1 MKRLYLLAAAVSVT
15 GGMAFSAPQEDAPEK
30 EAAVLDV
37 QTPPSGKQDQP
48 AIPERLLDDSHM
60 NEELGINEFTAPSIR
75 KIFEDLEGLPEIP
88 EKVALRARPE
98 RPPMDR
104 CSLALQ
110 LGGMMADGFVIVQ
123 CGKMNE
129 VKPIALDLSSYAKA
143 IGAGERVNRHAA
155 SLLKNAEDGDLS
167 SFKNNL
173 ALIQSDVEQELASLR
188 DSDMANLIGLVV
200 MALILAF
207 SRYGDL
213 KLGQEDD
220 EPEFSIGAWFAMLF
234 AAGMGIGLVFWGV
247 AEPISHYGTP
257 PPGIAP
263 NTPEAANAA
272 MRYSFFHWGLHPWA
286 VYSIV
291 ALAIAFFQFRRGG
304 SALVSTAVMAL
315 PWAPLQ
321 RIGPVVNILAVIA
334 TAFGVA
340 ASLGMG
346 ALQIN
351 SGLAATMGVPV
362 NEAWQ
367 VGIIVVTT
375 VLFLTSAVSGV
386 ARGIKWLSTIN
397 LVMAALLALAVFA
410 LGPTVIIIDSFTNT
424 LGSYL
429 SEFVRMSLRMTP
441 FRDSGWVSGWTVFYW
456 AWWVS
461 WSPFV
466 GLFIAR
472 VSRGRTIREF
482 ILGTV
487 LAPTLAAFVW
497 FSVFGGTALHLEI
510 MQGVPLSE
518 AVKADVSTAL
528 FAMFNALP
536 WGAVMSFVAT
546 VLVLVF
552 FVTSGDSATLVLGMM
567 STGGNE
573 NPSARVKIT
582 WGVLVSGIAISL
594 LLAGGVKAVQT
605 ATIVFAL
612 PFTAVILLMALA
624 LWRGVRADW
633 EADDRRDRVLRRRMR
648 EMVGPSPGAG
658 HPAAPDTSAPRPNAP
673 R

>member
-1 MKRLYLLAAAVSVT
+1 
-15 GGMAFSAPQEDAPEK
+15 
-30 EAAVLDV
+30 
-37 QTPPSGKQDQP
+37 
-48 AIPERLLDDSHM
+48 
-60 NEELGINEFTAPSIR
+60 
-75 KIFEDLEGLPEIP
+75 
-88 EKVALRARPE
+88 
-98 RPPMDR
+98 
-104 CSLALQ
+104 
-110 LGGMMADGFVIVQ
+110 
-123 CGKMNE
+123 
-129 VKPIALDLSSYAKA
+129 
-143 IGAGERVNRHAA
+143 
-155 SLLKNAEDGDLS
+155 
-167 SFKNNL
+167 
-173 ALIQSDVEQELASLR
+173 
-188 DSDMANLIGLVV
+188 
-200 MALILAF
+200 
-207 SRYGDL
+207 
-213 KLGQEDD
+213 
-220 EPEFSIGAWFAMLF
+220 
-234 AAGMGIGLVFWGV
+234 
-247 AEPISHYGTP
+247 
-257 PPGIAP
+257 
-263 NTPEAANAA
+263 
-272 MRYSFFHWGLHPWA
+272 
-286 VYSIV
+286 
-291 ALAIAFFQFRRGG
+291 
-304 SALVSTAVMAL
+304 
-315 PWAPLQ
+315 
-321 RIGPVVNILAVIA
+321 
-334 TAFGVA
+334 
-340 ASLGMG
+340 
-346 ALQIN
+346 
-351 SGLAATMGVPV
+351 
-362 NEAWQ
+362 
-367 VGIIVVTT
+367 
-375 VLFLTSAVSGV
+375 
-386 ARGIKWLSTIN
+386 
-397 LVMAALLALAVFA
+397 MAALLALAVFV
-410 LGPTVIIIDSFTNT
+410 LVPTVIIIDSFTNT

-624 LWRGVRADW
+624 LWRGVKADW
-633 EADDRRDRVLRRRMR
+633 EADDRRDRALRRRMR
-648 EMVGPSPGAG
+648 EMVGPAPSAG

>member
-1 MKRLYLLAAAVSVT
+1 MQLVISAGLILAIVLWGVIAPASLGSVFDTALTAITRDFGWLYLWV
-15 GGMAFSAPQEDAPEK
+15 
-30 EAAVLDV
+30 VL
-37 QTPPSGKQDQP
+37 
-48 AIPERLLDDSHM
+48 
-60 NEELGINEFTAPSIR
+60 
-75 KIFEDLEGLPEIP
+75 
-88 EKVALRARPE
+88 
-98 RPPMDR
+98 
-104 CSLALQ
+104 
-110 LGGMMADGFVIVQ
+110 
-123 CGKMNE
+123 
-129 VKPIALDLSSYAKA
+129 
-143 IGAGERVNRHAA
+143 
-155 SLLKNAEDGDLS
+155 
-167 SFKNNL
+167 
-173 ALIQSDVEQELASLR
+173 
-188 DSDMANLIGLVV
+188 GLVI
-200 MALILAF
+200 MAVVLAF

-213 KLGQEDD
+213 KLGGEDD

-247 AEPISHYGTP
+247 AEPISHYGAP

-263 NTPEAANAA
+263 NTPEAATAA

-304 SALVSTAVMAL
+304 PALVSTAVQAL

-321 RIGPVVNILAVIA
+321 KLGPVVNVLAVIA

-351 SGLAATMGVPV
+351 SGLNAVFGLPV
-362 NEAWQ
+362 DQASQ

-375 VLFLTSAVSGV
+375 VLFLASAVTGV
-386 ARGIKWLSTIN
+386 TKGIKWLSSAN
-397 LVMAALLALAVFA
+397 LALAALLTLGIFVM
-410 LGPTVIIIDSFTNT
+410 GPTVAIIDTFTNT
-424 LGSYL
+424 LGSYV

-497 FSVFGGTALHLEI
+497 FSVFGGTALNMEI
-510 MQGVPLSE
+510 MQGLPIAE
-518 AVKADVSTAL
+518 AVGADVSTAL
-528 FAMFNALP
+528 FAMFDTLP
-536 WGAVMSFVAT
+536 LSGLLSGIAT

-567 STGGNE
+567 STGGQA
-573 NPSARVKIT
+573 NPSARVKII

-594 LLAGGVKAVQT
+594 LLAGGLKAVQS

-612 PFTAVILLMALA
+612 PFTLVIVLMAVA
-624 LWRGVRADW
+624 LWRGVRDDW
-633 EADDRRDRVLRRRMR
+633 DEEQRRDKALRRRMR
-648 EMVGPSPGAG
+648 DLLGQQPGA
-658 HPAAPDTSAPRPNAP
+658 SAPPGRS
-673 R
+673 

>member
-1 MKRLYLLAAAVSVT
+1 M
-15 GGMAFSAPQEDAPEK
+15 
-30 EAAVLDV
+30 
-37 QTPPSGKQDQP
+37 
-48 AIPERLLDDSHM
+48 
-60 NEELGINEFTAPSIR
+60 
-75 KIFEDLEGLPEIP
+75 
-88 EKVALRARPE
+88 
-98 RPPMDR
+98 
-104 CSLALQ
+104 
-110 LGGMMADGFVIVQ
+110 
-123 CGKMNE
+123 
-129 VKPIALDLSSYAKA
+129 
-143 IGAGERVNRHAA
+143 
-155 SLLKNAEDGDLS
+155 
-167 SFKNNL
+167 
-173 ALIQSDVEQELASLR
+173 
-188 DSDMANLIGLVV
+188 
-200 MALILAF
+200 
-207 SRYGDL
+207 
-213 KLGQEDD
+213 
-220 EPEFSIGAWFAMLF
+220 
-234 AAGMGIGLVFWGV
+234 
-247 AEPISHYGTP
+247 
-257 PPGIAP
+257 
-263 NTPEAANAA
+263 
-272 MRYSFFHWGLHPWA
+272 
-286 VYSIV
+286 
-291 ALAIAFFQFRRGG
+291 
-304 SALVSTAVMAL
+304 
-315 PWAPLQ
+315 
-321 RIGPVVNILAVIA
+321 
-334 TAFGVA
+334 
-340 ASLGMG
+340 
-346 ALQIN
+346 
-351 SGLAATMGVPV
+351 
-362 NEAWQ
+362 
-367 VGIIVVTT
+367 VTT

-397 LVMAALLALAVFA
+397 LVMAALLALAVFV

-624 LWRGVRADW
+624 LWRGVKADW
-633 EADDRRDRVLRRRMR
+633 EADDRRDRALRRRMR
-648 EMVGPSPGAG
+648 EMVGPAPNAG

>member
-1 MKRLYLLAAAVSVT
+1 MQLALSAGLILAIVLWGVIAPASLGMVFDTALTAITRDFGWLYLWV
-15 GGMAFSAPQEDAPEK
+15 
-30 EAAVLDV
+30 VL
-37 QTPPSGKQDQP
+37 
-48 AIPERLLDDSHM
+48 
-60 NEELGINEFTAPSIR
+60 
-75 KIFEDLEGLPEIP
+75 
-88 EKVALRARPE
+88 
-98 RPPMDR
+98 
-104 CSLALQ
+104 
-110 LGGMMADGFVIVQ
+110 
-123 CGKMNE
+123 
-129 VKPIALDLSSYAKA
+129 
-143 IGAGERVNRHAA
+143 
-155 SLLKNAEDGDLS
+155 
-167 SFKNNL
+167 
-173 ALIQSDVEQELASLR
+173 
-188 DSDMANLIGLVV
+188 GLVI
-200 MALILAF
+200 MAVVLAF

-213 KLGQEDD
+213 KLGGEDD

-247 AEPISHYGTP
+247 AEPISHYGAP

-263 NTPEAANAA
+263 NTPEAATAA

-304 SALVSTAVMAL
+304 PALVSTAVQAL

-321 RIGPVVNILAVIA
+321 KLGPVVNVLAVIA

-351 SGLAATMGVPV
+351 SGLNAVFGLPV
-362 NEAWQ
+362 GQASQ

-375 VLFLTSAVSGV
+375 VLFLASAVTGV
-386 ARGIKWLSTIN
+386 TKGIKWLSSAN
-397 LVMAALLALAVFA
+397 LTLAALLTLGIFVM
-410 LGPTVIIIDSFTNT
+410 GPTVAIIDTFTNT
-424 LGSYL
+424 LGSYV

-497 FSVFGGTALHLEI
+497 FSVFGGTALNMEI
-510 MQGVPLSE
+510 IQGLPIAE
-518 AVKADVSTAL
+518 AVGADVSTAL
-528 FAMFNALP
+528 FAMFDTLP
-536 WGAVMSFVAT
+536 LSGLLSGIAT

-567 STGGNE
+567 STGGQA
-573 NPSARVKIT
+573 NPSARVKII

-594 LLAGGVKAVQT
+594 LLAGGLKAVQS

-612 PFTAVILLMALA
+612 PFTLVIVLMAVA
-624 LWRGVRADW
+624 LWRGVRDDW
-633 EADDRRDRVLRRRMR
+633 DEEQRRDKALRRRMR
-648 EMVGPSPGAG
+648 DMLGQQPGA
-658 HPAAPDTSAPRPNAP
+658 SAPPDRS
-673 R
+673 